1 MKMTLQRG
9 SRTSRSFAVLG
20 AAVLALMPLSGGA
33 AAPSTSPAQIELWR
47 LDCGEFPD
55 FPLDEMSDAFDYP
68 GQKKTL
74 TDSCYLV
81 RHNDDFMLWDTGFR
95 PSLLNPNGKA
105 RHQTI
110 VQQLA
115 RIGLAPEKITLIGIS
130 HFHFDHTGQASLFP
144 GARLLIGQ
152 PDFELLAHGVEAGET
167 DDIRPWLA
175 DTAKVDRVV
184 GDKDVF
190 ADGTVIML
198 ATPGHTPGHHSLLVR
213 LAKRGNVILS
223 GDLWHFAEQISHN
236 GVPLETM
243 DRAAEL
249 ASMDRIT
256 RATANLH
263 ALLIIQ
269 HEAADIDKLPQFP
282 LSAK

>member
-1 MKMTLQRG
+1 MNMLRRG
-9 SRTSRSFAVLG
+9 FRMSQCVAVFG
-20 AAVLALMPLSGGA
+20 AALALISLNGGA
-33 AAPSTSPAQIELWR
+33 AASTPSAQVELWR

-55 FPLDEMSDAFDYP
+55 FPLDEMTDVFAYP

-74 TDSCYLV
+74 TDSCYLI

-95 PSLLNPNGKA
+95 PSQLNTKGNRA
-105 RHQTI
+105 QHETI

-115 RIGLAPEKITLIGIS
+115 HIDLAPEKITFVGIS

-144 GARLLIGQ
+144 AAHLLMGA
-152 PDFELLAHGVEAGET
+152 PDFELLTRGVEGGET
-167 DDIRPWLA
+167 DDIRPWL
-175 DTAKVDRVV
+175 TEIAKVERVV

-190 ADGTVIML
+190 GDGTVVML

-223 GDLWHFAEQISHN
+223 GDLWHFEEQIRNN
-236 GVPLETM
+236 GVPVETM

-249 ASMDRIT
+249 ASMDRIN
-256 RATANLH
+256 RAIVNLN
-263 ALLIIQ
+263 ALLVIQ
-269 HEAADIDKLPQFP
+269 HDPADIDKLPKFP